1 MQSYAGGGIASL
13 AAGGAMAG
21 QSYPQGLLN
30 SNQYSLPTSSPTS
43 NEVVSGGYEP
53 EINTYTGARV
63 GPGMAEGGVAR
74 LSFGYT
80 IVSPGNHDIDGLNKN
95 ENFHTIMGDILT
107 EILIA
112 KAEDEQ
118 IRTDYSK
125 EFNTQ

>member
-1 MQSYAGGGIASL
+1 MAQLWEKLQFWKKKQMKLEKGIHFD
-13 AAGGAMAG
+13 
-21 QSYPQGLLN
+21 Y
-30 SNQYSLPTSSPTS
+30 
-43 NEVVSGGYEP
+43 VDFD
-53 EINTYTGARV
+53 NTDITGIILMVEEFKDVIYHYHRAELKE
-63 GPGMAEGGVAR
+63 EGGVAR

-112 KAEDEQ
+112 KADDEQ

>member
-1 MQSYAGGGIASL
+1 
-13 AAGGAMAG
+13 
-21 QSYPQGLLN
+21 
-30 SNQYSLPTSSPTS
+30 
-43 NEVVSGGYEP
+43 
-53 EINTYTGARV
+53 
-63 GPGMAEGGVAR
+63 MAEGGVAR